1 MAAKH
6 HVIGLFTDESRAAA
20 AAARLRESPWQL
32 QKVFSPIPSHKL
44 TDALKLKESPAG
56 YFTLCGGIIGFICG
70 FVLAI
75 FTATRWSLIVSG
87 KPIVAL
93 IPFFIV
99 GFECT
104 ILFAVIGN
112 VIGMLALTGL
122 PRYDNLRYY
131 DPRCSGS
138 HFGILASC
146 EADGLEAL
154 TGFFQQQG
162 AEVKVF
168 D

>member
-6 HVIGLFTDESRAAA
+6 HVIGLFTDENRAAE

-44 TDALKLKESPAG
+44 TDALKLKKSPVG

-70 FVLAI
+70 FALAI
-75 FTATRWSLIVSG
+75 FTSTRWGMIVSG
-87 KPIVAL
+87 KPVVAL

-104 ILFAVIGN
+104 ILFAVIAN
-112 VIGMLALTGL
+112 VIGMLTLTGL

-138 HFGILASC
+138 HFGLLASC
-146 EADGLEAL
+146 EADGLEKL

>member
-6 HVIGLFTDESRAAA
+6 HVMGLFRNENQAAA
-20 AAARLRESPWQL
+20 AAARLFESSWPL
-32 QKVFSPIPSHKL
+32 LKVHSPVPGHKL
-44 TDALKLKESPAG
+44 EHALKPSKSRVG

-75 FTATRWSLIVSG
+75 FTATRWSLIASG

-112 VIGMLALTGL
+112 VIGMLALAGL
-122 PRYDNLRYY
+122 PRYDNLKYY

-138 HFGILASC
+138 HFGLLASC
-146 EADGLEAL
+146 EADGLEGL

-162 AEVKVF
+162 AEVKVL